1 MESLGGMGED
11 QEVEADTIS
20 VPHSGPSSENTSSA
34 RDEPGSGI
42 QSEES
47 DNQSP
52 ILQSENLEDLDNLIS
67 AASCRRKIIKE
78 KIGHELAILE
88 IERQVAEQRLFLLSK
103 LNENSSSTT
112 TIALELS
119 ASPVSPVVEPVE
131 KKSLPEKQL
140 AAVFN
145 AKELL
150 VLTDIVTASLADRF
164 KDQSLRPGFS
174 CDWSELILPEAVQ
187 RIQLRLQGQHNQ
199 VSMIY
204 AESLAWHPKNQ
215 SLMETAQLIA
225 ELFARPNKTES
236 TVEVTVQIKQF
247 NWGFSYKNRVVEET
261 TVTNFKRLL
270 KNHYGTIEKISSKE
284 QNVIAK
290 LLYKKLQKNSELQNM
305 FYVETQKAL
314 LVSPEDS
321 IEACILRM
329 SKCVNDVRSL
339 IEAAKRYG
347 SIEDVWYSGSTI
359 SGANNTCSLDTV
371 ITDPQVRLGQQTGK
385 FTVSSQIVQSNSSP
399 IKLLF
404 CDTCGKKGHTRNSCR
419 VFKNPLANN
428 TSAPWPS
435 SPMGM
440 AWKRIGYDQFT
451 MGASIPGLG
460 TAIPTFELQPPGWS
474 YPSPGRS
481 LPLPRVGMPPR
492 SDKFRYPP
500 DINDQSKKQ
509 KCKTSVVQA
518 ALFKNSSDELLPV
531 RLFLHIQTT
540 TKGKGAEMENQKGQL
555 LHQGVAQTSRLYHPV
570 VPEIEAGRGVK
581 CRALLDSG
589 SLAGDFINGK
599 MLSAL
604 DGVQYLRSDGT
615 NSTVCSGLDNR
626 CMSLNVFLDVVI
638 EITLQHQKHLYP
650 LSVRISQD
658 SPVDVILGRETIKRL
673 NFATLLPQ
681 FFFQSSAIP
690 STLSASAITKEHNG
704 ETAGKR
710 KRLFVPLSFTSCK
723 KQCTTD
729 HSGCASCRD
738 YATLSRMISTV
749 SALSDN
755 VPLAPQPAVTRRVR
769 FNETPLECRQEIA
782 TPTTIVL
789 APAQTDR
796 SVAAL
801 LQEPEQLLGVDNYG
815 DEEIDYN
822 LKDMFAPFR
831 APKGTDDPVAEI
843 TIEGSPKLQEKIKE
857 LCYVYKEIFSDKLDS
872 RPASLTPFELNVDK
886 SKWEMFKNRCPVRP
900 QSAVKQIEI
909 NKQVE
914 EMLLSG
920 IIEKS
925 TATYYS
931 QVLLTP
937 KPNGAFRFCVDYRAL
952 NDATESASWPIPNI
966 AHMLARLG
974 KQRADIFGVM
984 DLTSGYHQAPIS
996 MAARPLTA
1004 FITFSGVYQFTR
1016 LPFGP

>member
-150 VLTDIVTASLADRF
+150 VLTDIVTASPADRF

-199 VSMIY
+199 VSMTY

-225 ELFARPNKTES
+225 DLFARPNKTES

-638 EITLQHQKHLYP
+638 EITLQDQKHLYP

-681 FFFQSSAIP
+681 FFF
-690 STLSASAITKEHNG
+690 
-704 ETAGKR
+704 
-710 KRLFVPLSFTSCK
+710 
-723 KQCTTD
+723 
-729 HSGCASCRD
+729 
-738 YATLSRMISTV
+738 
-749 SALSDN
+749 
-755 VPLAPQPAVTRRVR
+755 
-769 FNETPLECRQEIA
+769 
-782 TPTTIVL
+782 
-789 APAQTDR
+789 
-796 SVAAL
+796 
-801 LQEPEQLLGVDNYG
+801 
-815 DEEIDYN
+815 
-822 LKDMFAPFR
+822 
-831 APKGTDDPVAEI
+831 
-843 TIEGSPKLQEKIKE
+843 
-857 LCYVYKEIFSDKLDS
+857 
-872 RPASLTPFELNVDK
+872 
-886 SKWEMFKNRCPVRP
+886 
-900 QSAVKQIEI
+900 
-909 NKQVE
+909 
-914 EMLLSG
+914 
-920 IIEKS
+920 
-925 TATYYS
+925 
-931 QVLLTP
+931 
-937 KPNGAFRFCVDYRAL
+937 
-952 NDATESASWPIPNI
+952 
-966 AHMLARLG
+966 
-974 KQRADIFGVM
+974 
-984 DLTSGYHQAPIS
+984 
-996 MAARPLTA
+996 
-1004 FITFSGVYQFTR
+1004 
-1016 LPFGP
+1016 